1 MLSNQHLR
9 EEQEAI
15 EKTIR
20 EVTNPFEK
28 SLLKGINL
36 VLKLMHNIRT
46 NQTAMMDKMGAER
59 IKPKLE
65 DEPEDRR

>member
-1 MLSNQHLR
+1 MLSNIHLR

-20 EVTNPFEK
+20 EVTDPYQK
-28 SLLKGINL
+28 AMLKGVNL

-46 NQTAMMDKMGAER
+46 NQTAMMDKIGAER
-59 IKPKLE
+59 IKPKVGDVQE
-65 DEPEDRR
+65 ERR